1 MNSWAAVALALMV
14 AVWPPPPRAPL
25 PPFPTPTGQE
35 LRRTGVWSFSPYDST
50 LPFDPP
56 DNPDR
61 DFHRGNFSG
70 VRAPECG
77 LRQLKSGSA
86 GHPEH
91 TMSWDQPQYDAREQD
106 CILRAHQARG
116 YTHFLT
122 SIPQARKHA
131 GALDGLTEA
140 TARIKTA
147 GMWSVV
153 VAFGG
158 DGETWARDV
167 KPRLDTLKAR
177 GAVDEV
183 VVCWQCDKAY
193 PNPWH
198 LLERTMEVSKWAK
211 ANGAKVSVH
220 WITHAA
226 ALWSTRDKPRP
237 NTCLD
242 AARLGLPPICTRFD
256 YHRATSGIVDYQY
269 LQQDVYAPIADS
281 RPGKG
286 GLQGEIGDVLASLTT
301 QKLVVAEYDA
311 QREFDDPATATE
323 DEGDLKGWLLLSS
336 RRGDRVVRGG
346 FMGGARAPDGSVV
359 R

>member
-1 MNSWAAVALALMV
+1 MTHLSAIALAAFL

-25 PPFPTPTGQE
+25 PAFPAPTGEE
-35 LRRTGVWSFSPYDST
+35 LRRTGLWSFSPYDSA

-70 VRAPECG
+70 VRVPECG
-77 LRQLKSGSA
+77 LRQLESGTK

-91 TMSWDQPQYDAREQD
+91 TMSWDQPQYSVSEQA
-106 CILRAHQARG
+106 CILNAHQARG

-122 SIPQARKHA
+122 SIPQSRRHRV
-131 GALDGLTEA
+131 LDRLPET
-140 TARIKTA
+140 TARIKAA

-158 DGETWARDV
+158 DGESWIRDV
-167 KPRLDTLKAR
+167 KPRLDQLKAR

-193 PNPWH
+193 PNAWE
-198 LLERTMEVSKWAK
+198 LLQRTLEVSTWAK
-211 ANGAKVSVH
+211 TNGARVSLH

-226 ALWSTRDKPRP
+226 ALWSTRHDPRRP

-242 AARLGLPPICTRFD
+242 AARLGLAPICNRFD
-256 YHRATSGIVDYQY
+256 YHRVTSGIVDYQY
-269 LQQDVYAPIADS
+269 LQQDVYAPIADA

-286 GLQGEIGDVLASLTT
+286 GLQGEIGDVLAALTT

-311 QREFDDPATATE
+311 QREFDNPAAAPE
-323 DEGDLKGWLLLSS
+323 DEGDLKGWLLLCS
-336 RRGDRVVRGG
+336 RRGNRFVLGG